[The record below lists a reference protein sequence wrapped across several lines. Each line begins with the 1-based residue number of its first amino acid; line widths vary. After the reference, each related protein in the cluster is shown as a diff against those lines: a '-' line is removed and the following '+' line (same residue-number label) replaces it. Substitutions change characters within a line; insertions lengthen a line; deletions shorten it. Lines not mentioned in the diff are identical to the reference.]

1 MNNTSSKKNTKRKRI
16 QGIIVG
22 DSNKKTRI
30 VEVVRLIRHPL
41 YQKAMKR
48 RKKFYAHDEKEV
60 SKKGD
65 IVIIEETRPMSKL
78 KRWRI
83 AEVRQ

>member
-1 MNNTSSKKNTKRKRI
+1 MNNTSSVRNTRRKRL
-16 QGIIVG
+16 QGIIIG
-22 DSNKKTRI
+22 DSNEKTRI

-41 YQKAMKR
+41 YQKVIKK

-65 IVIIEETRPMSKL
+65 SVIIEETRPMSKL

-83 AEVRQ
+83 AEVKQ